1 MRTQFLILIIIF
13 SFYLSPAHAIET
25 DPTIDGIVSEGEWDG
40 GFIKDIE
47 MTNGRILT
55 LTAYYSETHMFF
67 LAEIPH
73 NAPDDVIEFN
83 LTEEHDYFGI
93 EFDVNDDGVVMGT
106 INNPDDMVIVDY
118 IEKGGVDMYS
128 TGIRAGSVK
137 DDVINGG
144 VDDALGASGSD
155 AGVIF
160 WEIMK
165 PLDSGDTG
173 GHDVSLKNGDTFFL
187 MPAFWDSKFPH
198 SAAEYIPKLRENTQ
212 FIKMRVGGPAD
223 EGGRELIGVASLV
236 VLIGAAVIYMTFG
249 RGRGGT
255 I

>member
-1 MRTQFLILIIIF
+1 MIYGQL
-13 SFYLSPAHAIET
+13 
-25 DPTIDGIVSEGEWDG
+25 
-40 GFIKDIE
+40 
-47 MTNGRILT
+47 LT
-55 LTAYYSETHMFF
+55 LTAYYSDTHMFF

-73 NAPDDVIEFN
+73 NGPDDVIQFN

-106 INNPDDMVIVDY
+106 IDNPDDMVIVDY

-128 TGIRAGSVK
+128 TGIRAGSVT

-144 VDDALGASGSD
+144 VDDALGASGSE
-155 AGVIF
+155 AGVLI

-173 GHDVSLKNGDTFFL
+173 GHDVSLKQGDTFNL
-187 MPAFWDSKFPH
+187 MPAFWDSKHPH
-198 SAAEYIPKLRENTQ
+198 SAAESIPKLQENTH
-212 FIKMRVGGPAD
+212 FIKMRVGGPGD
-223 EGGRELIGVASLV
+223 SSSQELIGGIALI
-236 VLIGAAVIYMTFG
+236 VLIGAAVVYMTFG
-249 RGRGGT
+249 RGKGGS